1 MNDATPKYLVY
12 HFDQIKKIVDLY
24 AFLQLFYSMV
34 PDTIFSL
41 RWYVNLMLPQ
51 LCYFSTFT
59 CISKGVIHKS
69 DPHDS
74 HQ

>member
-41 RWYVNLMLPQ
+41 R
-51 LCYFSTFT
+51 
-59 CISKGVIHKS
+59 
-69 DPHDS
+69 
-74 HQ
+74 